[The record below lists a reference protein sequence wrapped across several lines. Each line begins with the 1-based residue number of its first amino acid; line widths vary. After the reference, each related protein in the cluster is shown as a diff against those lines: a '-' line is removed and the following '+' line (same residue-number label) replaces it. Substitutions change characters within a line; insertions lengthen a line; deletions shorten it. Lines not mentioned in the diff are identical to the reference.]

1 MKITVLKENLKK
13 GLAVVERIVGK
24 SLTLPILNNILIKA
38 DKTYLNLVSTNLE
51 VGVKYWVLAKVE
63 KEGAVS
69 IPSKVLSSF
78 IANIPEDKVSLDLKE
93 TTVKIDAKNYK
104 TQIKGIS
111 AQEFPIIPDIE
122 TTEYIEIE
130 AQPFCEAIASII
142 SFCNQNQSRPELSG
156 VYLNFSKDSIDFVA
170 TDSFRLAEKTIS
182 LKTPIKGD
190 FAFILPQKTAAELV
204 NIFSEEQKVRVY
216 YSANQ
221 VLFESYFAETKQ
233 PKIQLNSTL
242 IQGNYPPYKDLVPQK
257 FSTIIT
263 LNRDEFINQLKAA
276 SLFSTKTN
284 EVRLELNSKSK
295 SISIFSQNPDIGE
308 NESNMEA
315 DISGKDL
322 TVNFNYRFLLE
333 GASAIKTKNISFE
346 LNTEEAPAVIKPMGE
361 KNFTYLVMPVRS
373 V

>member
-38 DKTYLNLVSTNLE
+38 DKTYLNLISTNLE
-51 VGVKYWVLAKVE
+51 VGVKYWILAKVE
-63 KEGAVS
+63 KEGGVT

-78 IANIPEDKVSLDLKE
+78 IANIPEDKISMDLKE
-93 TTVKIDAKNYK
+93 NTVKIDAKNYK

-122 TTEYIEIE
+122 TTEYTEID

-142 SFCNQNQSRPELSG
+142 GFCNQNQSRPELSG
-156 VYLNFSKDSIDFVA
+156 VYINFDKDAIDFVA
-170 TDSFRLAEKTIS
+170 TDSFRLAERTVN
-182 LKTPIKGD
+182 LKSSIKGG
-190 FAFILPQKTAAELV
+190 FSFILPQKTAAEVV
-204 NIFSEEQKVRVY
+204 NIFAEEQKVRIY

-221 VLFESYFAETKQ
+221 VLFESYFSETKQ

-257 FSTIIT
+257 FATTVT
-263 LNRDEFINQLKAA
+263 LSRDEFINQLKTA

-284 EVRLELNSKSK
+284 EVRLELDSKQK
-295 SISIFSQNPDIGE
+295 QINVFSQNPDVGE
-308 NESNMEA
+308 NQSNMEA
-315 DISGKDL
+315 EIAGKDL
-322 TVNFNYRFLLE
+322 SVNFNYRFLLE
-333 GASAIKTKNISFE
+333 GAAAIKTKNISFE
-346 LNTEEAPAVIKPMGE
+346 LNTEEAPAIIKPIGE
-361 KNFTYLVMPVRS
+361 KNFVYLVMPVRS